1 MRYVRDIKFVMLQ
14 VREKGMSLRKW
25 SGGTAHLRWN
35 TDRGVDKRWIFGGGE
50 ISRDTGNGVHDGGRG
65 DFYKSIIGNFMV
77 YHDRIETKLLELF
90 AHPETSEWFSRISGI
105 IFEVDIVSE

>member
-1 MRYVRDIKFVMLQ
+1 M
-14 VREKGMSLRKW
+14 
-25 SGGTAHLRWN
+25 
-35 TDRGVDKRWIFGGGE
+35 
-50 ISRDTGNGVHDGGRG
+50 HDGGRG